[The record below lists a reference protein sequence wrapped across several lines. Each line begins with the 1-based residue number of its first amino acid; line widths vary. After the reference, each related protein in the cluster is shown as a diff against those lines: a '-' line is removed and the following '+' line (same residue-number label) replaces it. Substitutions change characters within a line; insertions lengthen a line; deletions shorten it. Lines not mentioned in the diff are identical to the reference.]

1 MVKQTDSCQC
11 KGRCDSR
18 RCKCLKNGRPCSD
31 DCKCVDCK
39 NPLNGM
45 DVSKMSD
52 CAIGNAE
59 VVRSLTTDELA
70 ALIPLPCGH
79 DPAPLSQLIG
89 GFQCAGCKGE
99 QYFYSFCYKAA
110 EQESCTWHCSVCRT
124 CRDWREWHCETCNRC
139 TYGQSLPWD
148 RCNSN
153 SELFDKDW

>member
-139 TYGQSLPWD
+139 TYGQSLPCD